1 VVLIFISNGKCLSN
15 ITGIDKHQK
24 LGMIQMYQIYTGI
37 VKCCDVNMASTT
49 VNYTLSGLS
58 TRKSQTLLGP
68 GMEVVYQLTLQYH
81 ISDTDDWSWYM
92 EKLQFY

>member
-1 VVLIFISNGKCLSN
+1 MIFISNEKCLSV

-37 VKCCDVNMASTT
+37 VKCSGFNMASTT
-49 VNYTLSGLS
+49 VAYTLSGLS
-58 TRKSQTLLGP
+58 TRKSQTLLGL
-68 GMEVVYQLTLQYH
+68 GMEVVYQLTLQNH
-81 ISDTDDWSWYM
+81 ISDTDDWSWCM